1 MISIIVPVYQSEKT
15 LERCIRSLLQQS
27 YRELEIIMVVDGPP
41 DATGILADRLALTD
55 TRLKVIH
62 QSNQGV
68 SAARNTGI
76 EAASGTY
83 LQFVDSD
90 DSLEPDACEQM
101 LTAMEDTQADMVIA
115 GFHHM
120 YFGRDVVKL
129 PNNQGVYELSSEENI
144 FLDLYETQ
152 FLNMPWNKLYKTELV
167 DTCFPLDMTLG
178 EDLYF
183 NLAYMRTVARVSIL
197 QKPVYRYVQDNRGT
211 TLSTK
216 KRSDRIMTSLYLY
229 HTVQRFCKDLYGD
242 GNKDTRRESILRSKV
257 AVEFLDACEGI
268 YVECFHQSMCKRAA
282 LGVIREYRQ
291 AFGTIQKKGTSQ
303 PAIVL
308 HLLDYKILY
317 YFFWHNKFK
326 LTYWLILLR
335 GVIVEIKRRIGGN
348 YETSH

>member
-101 LTAMEDTQADMVIA
+101 LTAMEETQADMVIA

-183 NLAYMRTVARVSIL
+183 NLAYMRT
-197 QKPVYRYVQDNRGT
+197 
-211 TLSTK
+211 
-216 KRSDRIMTSLYLY
+216 
-229 HTVQRFCKDLYGD
+229 
-242 GNKDTRRESILRSKV
+242 
-257 AVEFLDACEGI
+257 
-268 YVECFHQSMCKRAA
+268 
-282 LGVIREYRQ
+282 
-291 AFGTIQKKGTSQ
+291 TSQ
-303 PAIVL
+303 
-308 HLLDYKILY
+308 Y
-317 YFFWHNKFK
+317 
-326 LTYWLILLR
+326 LT
-335 GVIVEIKRRIGGN
+335 
-348 YETSH
+348 ETGLSLCAG